1 MTTLRIP
8 DPSLVVLVGAAGAG
22 KSTLAGRL
30 FAPDEILGSDALRA
44 LVAGDEG
51 DQRASRAA
59 FGILH
64 RQLARRLAAGRLSV
78 VDATNTRSEH
88 RRPLIARA
96 RVAGL
101 PAVALV
107 LDLAPVVVHAQGA
120 GRIRR
125 VDPAVIDR
133 HLAGV
138 RRTVDGDQLGR
149 EGFAIVEIL
158 RSRAAVDALKIDRIP
173 TSPDATSSG

>member
-1 MTTLRIP
+1 MTILRIP

-30 FAPDEILGSDALRA
+30 FAPDEVLGSDALRA
-44 LVAGDEG
+44 IVAGDET
-51 DQRASRAA
+51 DQGASRVA

-64 RQLARRLAAGRLSV
+64 RTLGRRLAAGHLTV
-78 VDATNTRSEH
+78 VDATNSRREH
-88 RRPLIARA
+88 RRPLVARA
-96 RVAGL
+96 RRAGV

-107 LDLAPVVVHAQGA
+107 LDLAPAVVHAQQA
-120 GRIRR
+120 GRDRQ
-125 VDPAVIDR
+125 VDAAVIDR

-138 RRTVDGDQLGR
+138 RHTVDAGQLAA

-158 RSRAAVDALKIDRIP
+158 RSPAAVRALVIERVFDAPRR
-173 TSPDATSSG
+173 